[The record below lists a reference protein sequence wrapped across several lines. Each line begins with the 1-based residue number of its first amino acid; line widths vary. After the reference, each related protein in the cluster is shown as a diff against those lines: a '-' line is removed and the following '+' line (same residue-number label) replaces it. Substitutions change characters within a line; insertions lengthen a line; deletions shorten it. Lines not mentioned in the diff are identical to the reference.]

1 MYNVS
6 CADPEYSTA
15 IGGAGSEKNVFFARG
30 IPGLFSITLLCG
42 LNKFEFST
50 GVWTPRPPSIF
61 ARPFPRFLK
70 TDNEVF
76 IKLAERSINYHLS
89 VNLPLKIFNNYVF

>member
-1 MYNVS
+1 MRGSRIFYR
-6 CADPEYSTA
+6 Y
-15 IGGAGSEKNVFFARG
+15 GGGGVREKCLVWG

-61 ARPFPRFLK
+61 ARPFPHFLK

-76 IKLAERSINYHLS
+76 KLAERSINYHLS

>member
-1 MYNVS
+1 MRGSRIFYRYGGGGVREK
-6 CADPEYSTA
+6 CLVCQGDP
-15 IGGAGSEKNVFFARG
+15 R
-30 IPGLFSITLLCG
+30 PLLCG

-61 ARPFPRFLK
+61 ARPFPHFLK

>member
-1 MYNVS
+1 MRGSRIFYR
-6 CADPEYSTA
+6 Y
-15 IGGAGSEKNVFFARG
+15 GGGVREKCLVWG

-61 ARPFPRFLK
+61 ARPFPHFLK

-76 IKLAERSINYHLS
+76 KLAERSINYHLS
-89 VNLPLKIFNNYVF
+89 VNLPFKIFNNYVF

>member
-1 MYNVS
+1 MRGSRIFYR
-6 CADPEYSTA
+6 Y
-15 IGGAGSEKNVFFARG
+15 GGGGGSEKNVLFARG

-50 GVWTPRPPSIF
+50 GVWTPRLPSIF
-61 ARPFPRFLK
+61 ARPFPHFLK

-76 IKLAERSINYHLS
+76 KLAERSINYHLS
-89 VNLPLKIFNNYVF
+89 VNLPLKIFNNYEF